1 MSGIK
6 KHESYPKAKKLM
18 SEFFL
23 NGSENKYPHQLSKG
37 MKQRVSLIRSFLTNR
52 PILLLDEPFSP
63 LDSITKEDLQDWL
76 INILKKHNK
85 SVVLVTHNIDEAL
98 KISNKLIVL
107 NGDPAKIVTEIGI
120 NKKSNL
126 PNLKIKIKELLK
138 RNE

>member
-1 MSGIK
+1 
-6 KHESYPKAKKLM
+6 
-18 SEFFL
+18 
-23 NGSENKYPHQLSKG
+23 

-107 NGDPAKIVTEIGI
+107 NGDPAKIVTEISI

-126 PNLKIKIKELLK
+126 ANLKIKIKELLK